1 MSNIDTDS
9 IVSQLMAVERRPQQL
24 LAASVTAL
32 QRSQTAWQ
40 SIADKLNALKTAADA
55 LAGIGQA
62 ASYVSATSTDPAVKV
77 RTTGAA
83 AGTTATIE
91 VLGLAAA
98 HSVVAT
104 DTFASAT
111 ASAGGRTLEL
121 TIGGS
126 PQTFASADGTI
137 GGLAAAVNAPNAGL
151 RATVLQ
157 TAPGTFQLVVTA
169 TTTGAAS
176 AFSAGGTGWAS
187 FTTARAGADAS
198 LVVDGVPVTR
208 SSNVVGDLLAGLEV
222 TLTAKTAGAATISVA
237 RDDDKIVAAV
247 KAMIDAANT
256 AMSAIATATKT
267 STDATT
273 RGALAGDYS
282 ARRLADSIRSVIA
295 QPLTGSGASAVT
307 AGSLGVSL
315 TRDGTIT
322 FDETKLRTALANDPA
337 TVLGALGRS
346 GTSGTTGIT
355 VVGSTSA
362 AVPGTRQVV
371 VTQAATRATLA
382 SIPVPPPAAGTSIAL
397 NVVTPQGTYL
407 VAFEA
412 GSSWAETAG
421 SLNAA
426 LRAAGVHLV
435 ASPASGGGVDLVAD
449 RFGAAG
455 SFSVTGG
462 DAVGLS
468 GGASGLDAQGTIGG
482 TPFTATGR
490 TVTSGGIVYSIDV
503 TAAEVAASGG
513 TFTADVTFND
523 GLAGALARA
532 GEQGA
537 TGGPALTAKQA
548 IADRIADLNTRI
560 ARFDDRL
567 AMREA
572 TLRRKFTTMET
583 LLARLQSTSTSLGLL
598 SSSQSQTS

>member
-55 LAGIGQA
+55 LSGIGQA
-62 ASYVSATSTDPAVKV
+62 ASYVTGTSSDPTVKV

-83 AGTTATIE
+83 AGTSATVE
-91 VLGLAAA
+91 VLGLATA
-98 HSVVAT
+98 HSVVST
-104 DTFASAT
+104 DTFGSAT
-111 ASAGGRTLEL
+111 AADGGRTLEL
-121 TIGGS
+121 TIGGT
-126 PQTFASADGTI
+126 PQTFTSTDGTI
-137 GGLAAAVNAPNAGL
+137 GGLAAAVNAANAGV
-151 RATVLQ
+151 RASVLQ
-157 TAPGTFQLVVTA
+157 TAPGSFQLVVTA

-176 AFSAGGTGWAS
+176 AFTAGGTGWTG
-187 FTTARAGADAS
+187 FTTARTGTDAS
-198 LVVDGVPVTR
+198 LVVDGVGVTR
-208 SSNVVGDLLAGLEV
+208 GSNVIGDLIAGVEL
-222 TLTAKTAGAATISVA
+222 TLTATTAAPATIAVA
-237 RDDDKIVAAV
+237 RDDDKLVAAV
-247 KAMIDAANT
+247 KAMVDAAN
-256 AMSAIATATKT
+256 SAIATIGATTKT
-267 STDATT
+267 STDAST

-282 ARRLADSIRSVIA
+282 ARRIADSIRNIIA
-295 QPLTGSGASAVT
+295 QPLSGSGASAVT

-322 FDETKLRTALANDPA
+322 FDETKLRSALATDPA
-337 TVLGALGRS
+337 TVLTALGRS
-346 GTSGTTGIT
+346 GASSASG
-355 VVGSTSA
+355 VSVAGSTSA
-362 AVPGTRQVV
+362 ATPGTRQVV

-382 SIPVPPPAAGTSIAL
+382 GVPVPPPPAGTAVAL

-412 GSSWAETAG
+412 GSTWAETAG

-435 ASPASGGGVDLVAD
+435 ASAAAGGGLDLVAD

-462 DAVGLS
+462 DTVGLS
-468 GGASGLDAQGTIGG
+468 GSATGADAQGTIDG

-490 TVTSGGIVYSIDV
+490 TVTSGGVIYSIDA
-503 TAAEVAASGG
+503 TAAQVAAGG
-513 TFTADVTFND
+513 GSFTSDVTFQD

-537 TGGPALTAKQA
+537 AGGPALSAKQA

-560 ARFDDRL
+560 AHFDDRL
-567 AMREA
+567 ALREA
-572 TLRRKFTTMET
+572 TLRRRFTTMET
-583 LLARLQSTSTSLGLL
+583 LLARLQSVGSSLGFLSTSP
-598 SSSQSQTS
+598 TNT